1 MTDWPGEVRDADA
14 NIPVLAS
21 EERFHGAVWGV
32 RSDTIEIHGHTV
44 VRDLMVHPG
53 AVGIMVLDDDDRVLL
68 IRQYRHPIGQF
79 FFEPPAGLLDKPDED
94 PLVAAQRELAEEA
107 GLRARHW
114 HVLVDFCNTP
124 GGSTE
129 TFRCYLARG
138 LSRLPEGRH
147 QTGEAEEVDLPQ
159 AWLTLDDARLAV
171 LDGRLQNPTT
181 VTGVLAAWSARA
193 TGWDTLRPADAPWPR
208 RERVVDSG
216 RVYRMDR
223 GHATG
228 ETPSPADRDIGSDL

>member
-1 MTDWPGEVRDADA
+1 MSEWTGEVRDSDEDVP
-14 NIPVLAS
+14 ILRS
-21 EERFHGAVWGV
+21 EDRFNGAVWGV
-32 RSDTIEIHGHTV
+32 RSDTIQIHGHTV

-53 AVGIMVLDDDDRVLL
+53 AVGVLVLDDDDKVLL
-68 IRQYRHPIGQF
+68 IRQYRHPLGQF

-107 GLRARHW
+107 GLAASSW

-147 QTGEAEEVDLPQ
+147 QTGEAEEVELPQ
-159 AWLTLDDARLAV
+159 AWLPLDEARAAV

-193 TGWDTLRPADAPWPR
+193 TGWDTLRPADSPWPR
-208 RERVVDSG
+208 RLRAID
-216 RVYRMDR
+216 
-223 GHATG
+223 
-228 ETPSPADRDIGSDL
+228 ADRVFALKPR